1 MNASDPSP
9 MPAVYLDGTA
19 AHRIWRGL
27 ECKARGT
34 LLVHGS
40 KALGYLDGQSPSYVS
55 DVIARMVDEG
65 VLKPCK
71 ADLAGADHSLKA
83 FTGLQLPGRYIAH
96 QPWCPAH
103 ALFWTYE
110 PVNRTPMREYHP

>member
-1 MNASDPSP
+1 MAGSDPSP
-9 MPAVYLDGTA
+9 MPEVYLDGTA
-19 AHRIWRGL
+19 AYRLWRGM

-40 KALGYLDGQSPSYVS
+40 KALAYVDGLGPALAC
-55 DVIARMVDEG
+55 DVLARMVAEN

-71 ADLAGADHSLKA
+71 VDLACADHSLKA
-83 FTGLQLPGRYIAH
+83 FAGLQGTGRHIA
-96 QPWCPAH
+96 QSPWCSAH